1 MKYSYAKQEGVV
13 LVERKEKIKWE
24 WEKKVMMEFA
34 ASLHKFTSI
43 DSSVIKYWSR
53 ERRHLVRYRG
63 TLKCPGKLTDHD
75 VSVFVA

>member
-43 DSSVIKYWSR
+43 DSSVIKY
-53 ERRHLVRYRG
+53 
-63 TLKCPGKLTDHD
+63 
-75 VSVFVA
+75 